1 MPALISR
8 QISPPES
15 ILSVKN
21 GTKVPPT
28 SSCGLLVNAARK
40 GNVDIIRFLI
50 YLGANV
56 NEYYDGVTPLL
67 ATAIAGQEAAMF
79 ELLQNDAS
87 PTARDKEGCTIFKL
101 LLDNGHDDI
110 AEMLIKEYPDL
121 TVTDPRLPKGE
132 KWLREQFK
140 EISDNVKDPKSKP
153 NEEVLEYLISGQLP
167 REEGRSVSDVYW
179 EHILLRYIGDVPLD
193 IKRNYSPSLRLSLMG
208 TFDRFFLGHEGIKE
222 SARLLNSKLPT
233 TAYTI
238 EGTVVDGEGG
248 WVTERWSYHDA
259 YGIDVSDGIDSFLID
274 GEKGKIMVKMINYN
288 VGKKTKCC

>member
-8 QISPPES
+8 QIPSPRS
-15 ILSVKN
+15 ISSVEN
-21 GTKVPPT
+21 GTKVTTT

-50 YLGANV
+50 YLGADV
-56 NEYYDGVTPLL
+56 NESYDGVTPLL
-67 ATAIAGQEAAMF
+67 AAAIAGQEAAMMQ
-79 ELLQNDAS
+79 LLENGAS

-101 LLDNGHDDI
+101 LLDNGHYDI
-110 AEMLIKEYPDL
+110 AEMLIEKYPEL
-121 TVTDPRLPKGE
+121 SVTDPRLPQGE

-153 NEEVLEYLISGQLP
+153 SEEVLEYLISGDLP
-167 REEGRSVSDVYW
+167 PEENRAVSDIYW

-193 IKRNYSPSLRLSLMG
+193 IKRNYSRSLHLSLMG
-208 TFDRFFLGHEGIKE
+208 TFNEFFTGHEGIKE

-238 EGTVVDGEGG
+238 EGTVVDEDGG
-248 WVTERWSYHDA
+248 WVTERWSYQDA
-259 YGIDVSDGIDSFLID
+259 YDIHVRDGIDSFLINSD
-274 GEKGKIMVKMINYN
+274 KGKIMVKMINYN
-288 VGKKTKCC
+288 VEKNTKA

>member
-8 QISPPES
+8 QIPSPRS
-15 ILSVKN
+15 INSVEN
-21 GTKVPPT
+21 GTKVTTT

-50 YLGANV
+50 YLGADV
-56 NEYYDGVTPLL
+56 NESYDGVTPLL
-67 ATAIAGQEAAMF
+67 AAAVAGQEAAMMQ
-79 ELLQNDAS
+79 LLENGAS

-101 LLDNGHDDI
+101 LLDNGHYDL
-110 AEMLIKEYPDL
+110 AEMLIEKYPDL
-121 TVTDPRLPKGE
+121 TVTDPRLPQGE

-153 NEEVLEYLISGQLP
+153 NEEVLEYLISGDLP
-167 REEGRSVSDVYW
+167 REENRSVSDIYW

-193 IKRNYSPSLRLSLMG
+193 IKRNYSRSLHLSLMG
-208 TFDRFFLGHEGIKE
+208 TFNEFFTGHEGIKE

-238 EGTVVDGEGG
+238 EGTVVEGDGG
-248 WVTERWSYHDA
+248 WVTERWSYRDA
-259 YGIDVSDGIDSFLID
+259 YGINVRDGIDSFLID
-274 GEKGKIMVKMINYN
+274 SEKGKIMVKMINYN
-288 VGKKTKCC
+288 VEKNTKS